1 MNNPSLSSMRVHYA
15 SELFDIEHC
24 TADPFI
30 QFGKWF
36 NEAVA
41 AELTEPNAMTL
52 ATATKDGK
60 PAARIV
66 LLKECNQEGFVF
78 YTNYASDK
86 GKEIAENNAVALVFN
101 WLELH
106 RQVRIE
112 GYASKV
118 STEVSTEYFQSR
130 PRGSQV
136 GAWASPQ
143 SSIIASREEIEQKR
157 DAIEKQYA
165 DQEVL
170 PLPPFWGGYLVIPDK
185 IEFWQGRPNRLHDR
199 ILYTKEENTWHRN
212 RLAP

>member
-1 MNNPSLSSMRVHYA
+1 MTQVTLSSMRVHYA

-24 TADPFI
+24 AADPII

-36 NEAVA
+36 NEAVD
-41 AELTEPNAMTL
+41 AELVEPNAMTL

-60 PAARIV
+60 PSARIV
-66 LLKECNQEGFVF
+66 LLKECNQDGFVF
-78 YTNYASDK
+78 YTNYDSHK
-86 GKEIAENNAVALVFN
+86 GKVIEENNAVALVFN

-112 GYASKV
+112 GLATKLSV
-118 STEVSTEYFQSR
+118 ETSTEYFQSR

-143 SSIIASREEIEQKR
+143 SSIISSREVIEQKK
-157 DAIEKQYA
+157 DEIEKKYA
-165 DQEVL
+165 DIALL
-170 PLPPFWGGYLVIPDK
+170 PLPPFWGGYLVIPDQ

-199 ILYTKEENTWHRN
+199 ISYAKDNNFWVRN